1 MTQNIHS
8 GATRSGHSIP
18 MKILAKM
25 HDVDARLFF
34 SVFQGAERG
43 WFRALAKTLSHSAD
57 GYLFVLLPLALWLA
71 QSPLVGSLCTL
82 ICIALAAERCVY
94 WSLKNSLK
102 RRRPQESIDNFH
114 SVITASDRFS
124 FPSGHTSAAF
134 LIVTCLT
141 IIYQEPAASL
151 YVWAGSIG
159 LSRVIL
165 GVHYPGDTI
174 AGAVMGST
182 IAFVTA
188 NFLGV

>member
-1 MTQNIHS
+1 
-8 GATRSGHSIP
+8 

-34 SVFQGAERG
+34 SVFLGAERA

-57 GYLFVLLPLALWLA
+57 GYLFVLLPFALWLA
-71 QSPLVGSLCTL
+71 QSPLVGDLGTL
-82 ICIALAAERCVY
+82 ICVALAAERCAY
-94 WSLKNSLK
+94 WLLKNSLK
-102 RRRPQESIDNFH
+102 RRRPEESFDNFH

-134 LIVTCLT
+134 LLVTCLT

-151 YVWAGSIG
+151 YLWATSIG

-182 IAFVTA
+182 IAFATA